1 MAHFAKL
8 NDSNVVLN
16 IEVVAD
22 ADTTNDSNVEDEAT
36 GVEFLTNIHGW
47 TNWKK
52 CSRNTVAGVYYNV
65 DSDGNRTDQASDQS
79 KAYRKNFP
87 GIGWTYDSGRDAFIE
102 PKPYS
107 SWTLNNTTCLYDPPV
122 AYPSVTTKN
131 DKPYVLQW
139 DETNTR
145 WLSVDPDNTSTQVR
159 WDASSSSWTNL

>member
-8 NDSNVVLN
+8 NDSNVVLSVS
-16 IEVVAD
+16 VVAD

-36 GVEFLTNIHGW
+36 GVAFLTDVHGW

-52 CSRNTVAGVYYNV
+52 CSRNTEAGIYYDV
-65 DSDGNRTDQASDQS
+65 DSKGNFTNQSSDQS

-87 GIGWTYDSGRDAFIE
+87 GIGWIYDSGKDAFVE
-102 PKPYS
+102 PQPFS

-122 AYPSVTTKN
+122 AFPSVTLKGEL
-131 DKPYVLQW
+131 PYVIQW

-145 WLSVDPDNTSTQVR
+145 WLSVDPDDNSTQVR
-159 WDASSSSWTNL
+159 WDASSSSWINI

>member
-8 NDSNVVLN
+8 NDSNVVLSVS
-16 IEVVAD
+16 VVAD

-36 GVEFLTNIHGW
+36 GVAFLTDVHGW

-52 CSRNTVAGVYYNV
+52 CSRTTEAGVKYDV
-65 DSDGNRTDQASDQS
+65 DSDGNFTNPSSDQS

-87 GIGWTYDSGRDAFIE
+87 GIGWIYDSGKDAFVE
-102 PKPYS
+102 PQPFS

-122 AYPSVTTKN
+122 AFPSVTLKG
-131 DKPYVLQW
+131 DLPYIIQW

-145 WLSVDPDNTSTQVR
+145 WLSVDPDDNSTQVK
-159 WDASSSSWTNL
+159 WDASNSSWINI